1 MNDCIYNI
9 MLTYIE
15 LDDDM
20 DRDGFKNF
28 INNNK
33 DIVILKF
40 SADWC
45 GPCQTIKPYIEES
58 IQNLE
63 SFMKENKT
71 NKNVKFCEVIVDDY
85 FDIYSTLKQKK
96 MVKGIPHIMCYFGK
110 KNKDRLHYYISD
122 LSVSGTDKNEI
133 NNFFNLIKNHL

>member
-1 MNDCIYNI
+1 